1 MNSLLRNFT
10 RLKVSPV
17 SIQPKAASKMYSDI
31 LFGILHISIKITSKK
46 YRVTSIFDRIFELV
60 KISCRDLSLSQTA
73 PAGRYHRIEGFSRG
87 GRKPWKNGYGMNTKF
102 FKWNRTKSETALR
115 IKEFKQNPSL
125 THDVETVPM
134 FWMLR
139 PLGDQERDPKTG
151 ELIKESND
159 INVWVKSTWK
169 RGMEDPR
176 RFSSD
181 GPNYRLGFIEK
192 NLLLIFMSFMI
203 QNDLL

>member
-17 SIQPKAASKMYSDI
+17 SIQPK
-31 LFGILHISIKITSKK
+31 
-46 YRVTSIFDRIFELV
+46 LV
-60 KISCRDLSLSQTA
+60 KISCRDLSLSQSA

-139 PLGDQERDPKTG
+139 PLGDQEKDPKTG
-151 ELIKESND
+151 EIIKESND

-176 RFSSD
+176 RFLSD

-192 NLLLIFMSFMI
+192 KILLIFMSCMI

>member
-1 MNSLLRNFT
+1 M
-10 RLKVSPV
+10 
-17 SIQPKAASKMYSDI
+17 
-31 LFGILHISIKITSKK
+31 
-46 YRVTSIFDRIFELV
+46 V
-60 KISCRDLSLSQTA
+60 KISCRDLSLSQSA

-139 PLGDQERDPKTG
+139 PLGDQEKDPKTG
-151 ELIKESND
+151 EIIKESND

-176 RFSSD
+176 RFLSD

-192 NLLLIFMSFMI
+192 KKLLLIFMSILI